1 MKDQNF
7 SLTIATEKTPS
18 DVFNAIT
25 NVRAWWSENISGD
38 TAKLN
43 DEFHYYYQDMHR
55 CRIKLIE
62 VIPDKKV
69 VWQILENY
77 FSFTQDKT
85 EEWKDTIVNFEI
97 SQQGNQTELHFTH
110 VGLVPAYEC
119 YSACTAGWTQYLTK
133 SLVQL
138 LATGKGLPNAREKA
152 YTTHE
157 VALRFNELAQQEKW
171 FEIQDELFADNV
183 CSVEPANAQYLPKHT
198 EGKSAVRKK
207 GEEWVMRIEAA
218 HHRKTSTPIIGANH
232 FAVSREIDITVQ
244 GIGRLQ
250 LNQIMMYEVKEGK
263 IVLEQFFY

>member
-7 SLTIATEKTPS
+7 KLTISTDKSPA

-25 NVRAWWSENISGD
+25 NVRGWWSEEIKGN

-43 DEFHYYYQDMHR
+43 DEFHYSYQDMHR
-55 CRIKLIE
+55 CKIKLIE
-62 VIPDKKV
+62 VVPDQKV

-77 FSFTQDKT
+77 FSFTKDKT

-97 SQQGNQTELHFTH
+97 LQQGTQTQLNFTH
-110 VGLVPAYEC
+110 VGLVPEYEC

-133 SLVQL
+133 SLPQL

-157 VALRFNELAQQEKW
+157 VALRFNALAQQEKW

-183 CSVEPANAQYLPKHT
+183 RSVEPADAKYLPIKV
-198 EGKSAVRKK
+198 EGREAVRKK
-207 GEEWVMRIEAA
+207 GEDWVKRVEAA
-218 HHRKTSTPIIGANH
+218 HHLRTTEPIIGANH
-232 FAVSREIDITVQ
+232 FAVGREIDLTVQ
-244 GIGRLQ
+244 GIGRFQ
-250 LNQIMMYEVKEGK
+250 LNQIMMYDVKDGK
-263 IVLEQFFY
+263 IVQEQFFY

>member
-7 SLTIATEKTPS
+7 SLTLTTDKTPA

-25 NVRAWWSENISGD
+25 NVRGWWSEEIKGN

-43 DEFHYYYQDMHR
+43 DEFHYSYQDMHR
-55 CRIKLIE
+55 CKIKLIE
-62 VIPDKKV
+62 VVPDQKV

-97 SQQGNQTELHFTH
+97 SSKGKQTELHFTH
-110 VGLVPAYEC
+110 VGLVPEYEC

-138 LATGKGLPNAREKA
+138 LSTGKGLPNAKEKA

-171 FEIQDELFADNV
+171 FEIQDELFADDV
-183 CSVEPANAQYLPKHT
+183 RSVEPTSKFLPART
-198 EGKSAVRKK
+198 EGKANVRKK
-207 GEEWVMRIEAA
+207 GEEWVKRIEAA
-218 HHRKTSTPIIGANH
+218 HHRRTSTPIIGANH
-232 FAVSREIDITVQ
+232 FAVAREVDITVQ
-244 GIGRLQ
+244 GLGRVQFNQ
-250 LNQIMMYEVKEGK
+250 LMMYEVKNGK